1 MNNGNTF
8 KSCDNA
14 WMLAALQP
22 VVFLTKE
29 NVSILEEHEYMVAP
43 KADGQRALLLCE
55 QNTFD
60 VYLIHPHQAPARLT
74 GRYVGPRQKSTGF
87 LIDAEVVK
95 IGINTSWILAFD
107 ILSMEAD
114 ITLDGK
120 TYNAWDLHLR
130 DRVPALE
137 KRHEL
142 LVALVKN
149 LTVQGLFVK
158 PLMPAQEALQ
168 VHESLES
175 LPYKTD
181 GLVFTPR
188 ICSTNLSTLKWKP
201 PSKLSLDVAIG
212 GPLVRGSST
221 SCFIAYLDAEDTF
234 SRMSPVT
241 TVSQVVP
248 PSHIPFCMSD
258 YYDDIDADHAK
269 EAIASKALVIT
280 DKFGNPIDL
289 TGEKSTTTDTTTTMT
304 ATTSL
309 ATAAE
314 AGAVSAA
321 TGGDVTAA
329 VEPKM
334 SSLRIVSAAN
344 SSFDAGAGLR
354 RAAEEAIATGSAK
367 KARVEAERSA
377 AEAKVNGSVGGRER
391 EGAGGGRGGGYKLN
405 R

>member
-8 KSCDNA
+8 KSYDNA

-22 VVFLTKE
+22 VAFLTKE
-29 NVSILEEHEYMVAP
+29 NVSILEKHEYMVTP

-60 VYLIHPHQAPARLT
+60 VYLIHPHQPPSRLI
-74 GRYVGPRQKSTGF
+74 GRYVGPRQKSAGF

-95 IGINTSWILAFD
+95 IGMNTSWILAFD

-114 ITLDGK
+114 ISLDGK
-120 TYNAWDLHLR
+120 TYNAWDLDHE
-130 DRVPALE
+130 DNVPPLE

-142 LVALVKN
+142 LVALVEN

-158 PLMPAQEALQ
+158 PLMPAQEAFQ
-168 VHESLES
+168 VQKSLES

-181 GLVFTPR
+181 GLIFTPR
-188 ICSTNLSTLKWKP
+188 TCGVYLPTLKWKP

-212 GPLVRGSST
+212 GPLVRGNST
-221 SCFIAYLDAEDTF
+221 SCFIAYLDAERYPF

-241 TVSQVVP
+241 TVSRVVP

-258 YYDDIDADHAK
+258 YYDDIDEDH
-269 EAIASKALVIT
+269 
-280 DKFGNPIDL
+280 
-289 TGEKSTTTDTTTTMT
+289 
-304 ATTSL
+304 
-309 ATAAE
+309 
-314 AGAVSAA
+314 
-321 TGGDVTAA
+321 
-329 VEPKM
+329 
-334 SSLRIVSAAN
+334 
-344 SSFDAGAGLR
+344 
-354 RAAEEAIATGSAK
+354 AEEAFPAGSAK
-367 KARVEAERSA
+367 KAREEAERRA
-377 AEAKVNGSVGGRER
+377 AEAKVNGSIGGGED